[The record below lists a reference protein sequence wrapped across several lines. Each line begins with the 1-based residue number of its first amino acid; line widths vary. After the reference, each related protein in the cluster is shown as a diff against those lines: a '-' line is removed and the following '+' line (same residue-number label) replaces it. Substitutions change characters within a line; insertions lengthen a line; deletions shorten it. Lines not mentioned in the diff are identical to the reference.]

1 MSIQAMKQALEF
13 VEKLRV
19 PKDVLQVMLQIQDG
33 ERVITTLRTAISEQE
48 KCEPVAF
55 QHKQAT
61 SWVVAGSNLPIDE
74 RSEDWTPLYS
84 NLSGKK

>member
-1 MSIQAMKQALEF
+1 MSITAMKAALEALQQT
-13 VEKLRV
+13 VDNDTALWEQCEAITALRA
-19 PKDVLQVMLQIQDG
+19 
-33 ERVITTLRTAISEQE
+33 AISEQE